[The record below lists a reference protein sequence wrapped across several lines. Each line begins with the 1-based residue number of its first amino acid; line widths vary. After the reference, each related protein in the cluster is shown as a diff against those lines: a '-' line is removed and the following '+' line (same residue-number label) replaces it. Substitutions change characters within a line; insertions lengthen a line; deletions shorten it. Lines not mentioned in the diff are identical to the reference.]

1 VRDGCAHR
9 ILSVHLNPLP
19 SAAVTTSS
27 SPRALTLAA
36 SIGWRHVTGDPVRA
50 LLLAWRVLP
59 APLRGSLKIAGPYG
73 RAAVLWG
80 AGDRPAALAALAGS
94 PRRQAAFALAA
105 DQPAAAAA
113 ALERIPRTDQGR
125 AVLAARLAWREG
137 RLTDAIRALEGAPG
151 RQARR
156 LRATLAP
163 QQAFLAAPPVAK
175 TMIMGTSGRYSSG
188 STHDH
193 EPGRE
198 RGGAGDLPATERVTP
213 GHARHG
219 REPEAGRERWPE
231 RERWPRHGREP
242 EAGRERWPERERWP
256 GRDRVPGR
264 VLHLVSDALPS
275 VSAGYTIRTHEI
287 VLAQKAAGLDPH
299 VVTRAGFPVT
309 QGKLD
314 GRRLVT
320 VDGVP
325 YHRLLPWLLPGHG
338 DADPRLAALGEN
350 LADRLTQELKPA
362 VLHAASNFANARLAL
377 ALGQRHGVPVV
388 YEVRGFWEDTWLSR
402 HPDGA
407 SLASSELYQR
417 SRALETECMLA
428 ADLVVTLGEAMR
440 EEIEAR
446 GVPAEKILLV
456 PNAVSEDFLRPLPAP
471 GNLRAELGI
480 EPDEYVIGEV
490 TSLVKH
496 EGIGT
501 LLKATAILRDR
512 GVPVR
517 ALIVGDGP
525 ERAALQRQAA
535 ADGLAQAAVF
545 TGRVPATQVR
555 QFHALLDIFV
565 VPRTPDR
572 VCQLVTPLKPIEAM
586 ASGLCVV
593 TSEVKALTEIVKHEV
608 TGMQTVPQD
617 PVSLAD
623 CLELLIYSPDIRKKL
638 GDNAR
643 EWVSRD
649 RTWTRNAAR
658 YSGAYARL
666 GAI

>member
-1 VRDGCAHR
+1 M
-9 ILSVHLNPLP
+9 
-19 SAAVTTSS
+19 TTH

-36 SIGWRHVTGDPVRA
+36 SIGWRHVTADPVRA

-59 APLRGSLKIAGPYG
+59 APLRGCIRLAGPYG

-80 AGDRPAALAALAGS
+80 EGDRQAALAALAGS
-94 PRRQAAFALAA
+94 PRRQAVFALAA
-105 DQPAAAAA
+105 DQPAVAAA
-113 ALERIPRTDQGR
+113 ALEKLPDTDPSR
-125 AVLAARLAWREG
+125 PVLAARLAWREG
-137 RLTDAIRALEGAPG
+137 RLTDAIRALGHAPG
-151 RQARR
+151 RRARR
-156 LRATLAP
+156 LRAS
-163 QQAFLAAPPVAK
+163 LAAQRNLLAATPATQ
-175 TMIMGTSGRYSSG
+175 TMIMGSSG
-188 STHDH
+188 SISTGNAHDH
-193 EPGRE
+193 ERGHSGTRDEEAGNVEPGIAR
-198 RGGAGDLPATERVTP
+198 RVGP
-213 GHARHG
+213 GTAG
-219 REPEAGRERWPE
+219 REPA
-231 RERWPRHGREP
+231 
-242 EAGRERWPERERWP
+242 P
-256 GRDRVPGR
+256 GRHHVPGR

-287 VLAQKAAGLDPH
+287 VQAQRKAGLEPH
-299 VVTRAGFPVT
+299 VATRAGFPVT
-309 QGKLD
+309 QGRID

-320 VDGVP
+320 VEGVP
-325 YHRLLPWLLPGHG
+325 YHRLLPWRLPGHG
-338 DADPRLAALGEN
+338 DADPRLAALGEK
-350 LADRLTQELKPA
+350 LADRLTQEIRPA
-362 VLHAASNFANARLAL
+362 VLHAASNFANARPAL
-377 ALGQRHGVPVV
+377 ALGRRYGLPVV

-402 HPDGA
+402 HQDRADGA
-407 SLASSELYQR
+407 SLARSELYQR

-446 GVPAEKILLV
+446 GVPAGKILLV
-456 PNAVSEDFLRPLPAP
+456 PNAVSEDFLAPLPDP
-471 GNLRAELGI
+471 GKLRAELGI
-480 EPDEYVIGEV
+480 QEGEYVVGEV
-490 TSLVKH
+490 TSLVRH

-501 LLKATAILRDR
+501 LLEATAILRDR
-512 GVPVR
+512 GVPAR

-535 ADGLAQAAVF
+535 EAGLAQAAVF
-545 TGRVPATQVR
+545 TGRVPAAKVR

-623 CLELLIYSPDIRKKL
+623 CLELLIYSPDIRRKL

-643 EWVSRD
+643 EWVSGD
-649 RTWTRNAAR
+649 RTWARNAAR
-658 YSGAYARL
+658 YKDAYARL